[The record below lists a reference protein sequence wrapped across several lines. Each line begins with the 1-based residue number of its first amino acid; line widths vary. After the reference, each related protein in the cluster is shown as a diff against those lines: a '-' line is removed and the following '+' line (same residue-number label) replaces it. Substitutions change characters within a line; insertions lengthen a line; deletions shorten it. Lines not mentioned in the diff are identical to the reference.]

1 MYLYPSRIFCAI
13 CAYWIV
19 VSPVEAAYNVTV
31 DEGDFYMLQYNPA
44 SCASGRPGW
53 YIEHNPSFS
62 GGSSHY
68 CNESVSSV
76 AFTFKGKFRSI
87 GSQLNQRVDLA
98 CRYQRLRSFTAMALS
113 YWHECLARWRNLV
126 LYQCH
131 RSQCAY
137 GLRKRH
143 DRSISPRMVQ
153 HRAPRYPAHTRPQSS
168 NQQKRIV

>member
-1 MYLYPSRIFCAI
+1 MYFYPSRFFCAI
-13 CAYWIV
+13 CAYWFV
-19 VSPVEAAYNVTV
+19 VSSVEAAYNVTV
-31 DEGDFYMLQYNPA
+31 DEGDFWMLQYNPS

-53 YIEHNPSFS
+53 YIELSPSFS

-68 CNESVSSV
+68 CNESTSSV
-76 AFTFKGKFRSI
+76 AFTFKGTFRPI
-87 GSQLNQRVDLA
+87 GFKLQLNQRVVLA
-98 CRYQRLRSFTAMALS
+98 CRYWRLRSFTAMALS

-126 LYQCH
+126 LYQCY

-153 HRAPRYPAHTRPQSS
+153 HRAPRYPAHTRPQPPD
-168 NQQKRIV
+168 Q